1 MGAGPGHGTVMP
13 RYQQVITLLVIINA
27 IVGILVAL
35 QVLPVAVVA
44 VTGVVLGLWW
54 AFGARLY
61 PAEAAS

>member
-1 MGAGPGHGTVMP
+1 MP